1 MHDIPASV
9 FNFFCFPSH
18 VMVFD
23 SGCMGIE
30 KDY

>member
-18 VMVFD
+18 IMVFD

-30 KDY
+30 KGY